1 MVTDNSPPP
10 LTSPPT
16 AAALPVPTA
25 ASAPPGSSS
34 SPPPEQTSASD
45 NSLIESSGSE
55 AQPESSDV
63 NGDNNAG
70 RPRRPAWNRPLN
82 GVVEPASVMG
92 GAVSWPALSET
103 TRPIPR
109 SSLDASRP
117 VADGSASSSQA
128 PIISHPPQRPAN
140 SNAHANSTVNNPMPT
155 RPRSRNRSGAS
166 SSGTGPSQ
174 NNFNQQSLPM
184 PPPFPVYEVPFG
196 MVPTVLDTSVRGARP
211 VGGVGG
217 SQSHTG
223 NDHSSQ
229 RNNSRRGG
237 YGPRPRG
244 DGQYHN
250 NHGGRRDQDRRD
262 VHHPPQYVPPPI
274 GYMPAP
280 LPPGAGPFMAPP
292 PVRMFPG
299 QMGFD
304 MAAPLFYVPTM
315 PPESFRPMP
324 LVPPPPPMIFP
335 PANENS
341 LTHMIVKQI
350 DFYFSDDNLVKDNF
364 LRTKMDEHGWV
375 PITLIASFRRVQQL
389 TKDIPVILESLRYS
403 TVVEVQVS
411 VSVLH
416 SELLMLSSTDYPYL
430 FGTPNFYR
438 NVSEIDVLIYCIEG
452 DKVRRRNEW
461 SKWLHSSARPSAD
474 SGPHTPRAA
483 PENVLATSLQE
494 VSLDDSMSNAN
505 GKATMEG
512 HTDTGRSLPEAST
525 SQSVLANGED
535 ATAEEA
541 HAVSIRCRYSFC
553 SRVKISSSFAKH
565 YTCTGLIGL
574 LTNFANVPMAGKA
587 VKLLQKQWENT
598 SIHGERSWQSTR
610 MSCQRVCGLLELGLG
625 NSQYQCKTPSSTPQG
640 SPARWSR
647 LGV

>member
-1 MVTDNSPPP
+1 MVTDNSPPIADVASNGGGS
-10 LTSPPT
+10 TSPQSRRRSLPSPWASVVRGDSEQNSSPT
-16 AAALPVPTA
+16 AA

-82 GVVEPASVMG
+82 ASLSPLLLWVGLFPGPLSLKQPDPFRDRPWIAPDPFLMDQPLHLRLADLLSLIGGV
-92 GAVSWPALSET
+92 AVISYFCLV
-103 TRPIPR
+103 
-109 SSLDASRP
+109 L
-117 VADGSASSSQA
+117 QA

-140 SNAHANSTVNNPMPT
+140 SNAHANSTINNPMPA
-155 RPRSRNRSGAS
+155 RPRSRNRSGGS
-166 SSGTGPSQ
+166 SSGSGPSQ
-174 NNFNQQSLPM
+174 NNFNQQPLPM
-184 PPPFPVYEVPFG
+184 PPPFPVFEVPFG
-196 MVPTVLDTSVRGARP
+196 MVPTVMDTSVRGSRP

-292 PVRMFPG
+292 PVRVFPG

-324 LVPPPPPMIFP
+324 LVPPPPPMLFP

-341 LTHMIVKQI
+341 LTNLIVKQI

-364 LRTKMDEHGWV
+364 LRSKMDEHGWV

-403 TVVEVQVS
+403 TVVEVQK
-411 VSVLH
+411 
-416 SELLMLSSTDYPYL
+416 
-430 FGTPNFYR
+430 
-438 NVSEIDVLIYCIEG
+438 NVTEIDVLIYWVEG

-483 PENVLATSLQE
+483 PENVLATALQE
-494 VSLDDSMSNAN
+494 VSLDDSMTNAN
-505 GKATMEG
+505 GNKATIEG
-512 HTDTGRSLPEAST
+512 HTDTGRSLPEEST

-541 HAVSIRCRYSFC
+541 RAVS
-553 SRVKISSSFAKH
+553 V
-565 YTCTGLIGL
+565 
-574 LTNFANVPMAGKA
+574 
-587 VKLLQKQWENT
+587 
-598 SIHGERSWQSTR
+598 
-610 MSCQRVCGLLELGLG
+610 
-625 NSQYQCKTPSSTPQG
+625 
-640 SPARWSR
+640 
-647 LGV
+647 

>member
-1 MVTDNSPPP
+1 MVTDNSPPIADVASNGGGS
-10 LTSPPT
+10 TSPQSRRRSLPSPWASVVRGDSEQNSSPT
-16 AAALPVPTA
+16 AA

-109 SSLDASRP
+109 SSLDSSRP
-117 VADGSASSSQA
+117 VSDGSASSSQA

-140 SNAHANSTVNNPMPT
+140 SNAHANSTVNNPMPA
-155 RPRSRNRSGAS
+155 RPRSRNRSGGS
-166 SSGTGPSQ
+166 SSGSGPSQ
-174 NNFNQQSLPM
+174 NNFNQQPLPM
-184 PPPFPVYEVPFG
+184 PPPFPVFEVPFG
-196 MVPTVLDTSVRGARP
+196 MVPTVMDTSVRGSRP

-292 PVRMFPG
+292 PVRVFPG

-324 LVPPPPPMIFP
+324 LVPPPPPMLFP

-341 LTHMIVKQI
+341 LTNLIVKQI

-364 LRTKMDEHGWV
+364 LRSKMDEHGWV

-403 TVVEVQVS
+403 TVVEVQK
-411 VSVLH
+411 
-416 SELLMLSSTDYPYL
+416 
-430 FGTPNFYR
+430 
-438 NVSEIDVLIYCIEG
+438 NVTEIDVLIYWVEG

-494 VSLDDSMSNAN
+494 VSLDDSMTNAN
-505 GKATMEG
+505 GNKATIEG
-512 HTDTGRSLPEAST
+512 HTDTGRSLPEEST

-541 HAVSIRCRYSFC
+541 RAVS
-553 SRVKISSSFAKH
+553 V
-565 YTCTGLIGL
+565 
-574 LTNFANVPMAGKA
+574 
-587 VKLLQKQWENT
+587 
-598 SIHGERSWQSTR
+598 
-610 MSCQRVCGLLELGLG
+610 
-625 NSQYQCKTPSSTPQG
+625 
-640 SPARWSR
+640 
-647 LGV
+647 

>member
-10 LTSPPT
+10 ADVASNGGGSTSPQSRRRSLPSPWASVVRGDSEQNSSPT
-16 AAALPVPTA
+16 AA
-25 ASAPPGSSS
+25 ASAPPGSSL
-34 SPPPEQTSASD
+34 SPPPEQTSALD

-55 AQPESSDV
+55 PQPESSDV

-109 SSLDASRP
+109 SSLDTSRP
-117 VADGSASSSQA
+117 ISDGSASPSQA
-128 PIISHPPQRPAN
+128 PIISHPPQRPTN
-140 SNAHANSTVNNPMPT
+140 SNAHANSTINNPMPT
-155 RPRSRNRSGAS
+155 RPRSRNRSGGS
-166 SSGTGPSQ
+166 SSSTGPSQ
-174 NNFNQQSLPM
+174 NNYNQPSLPM
-184 PPPFPVYEVPFG
+184 PPPFPVFEVPFG
-196 MVPTVLDTSVRGARP
+196 MVPAVLDTSVRGGRP
-211 VGGVGG
+211 VGGAGG

-280 LPPGAGPFMAPP
+280 LPPGAAPFMAPP
-292 PVRMFPG
+292 PVRVFPG

-304 MAAPLFYVPTM
+304 MAATLFYVPAM
-315 PPESFRPMP
+315 PPESLRPMP
-324 LVPPPPPMIFP
+324 LVPPPPPMLFP
-335 PANENS
+335 PANENP
-341 LTHMIVKQI
+341 LTNLIVKQI

-364 LRTKMDEHGWV
+364 LRSKMDEHGWV

-403 TVVEVQVS
+403 TVVEVQ
-411 VSVLH
+411 
-416 SELLMLSSTDYPYL
+416 
-430 FGTPNFYR
+430 
-438 NVSEIDVLIYCIEG
+438 G

-461 SKWLHSSARPSAD
+461 SKWLHSSARPSLD

-494 VSLDDSMSNAN
+494 VSLDDSMTNAN
-505 GKATMEG
+505 GNKATMEG
-512 HTDTGRSLPEAST
+512 HTDTGRSFPEEST

-541 HAVSIRCRYSFC
+541 RAVS
-553 SRVKISSSFAKH
+553 V
-565 YTCTGLIGL
+565 
-574 LTNFANVPMAGKA
+574 
-587 VKLLQKQWENT
+587 
-598 SIHGERSWQSTR
+598 
-610 MSCQRVCGLLELGLG
+610 
-625 NSQYQCKTPSSTPQG
+625 
-640 SPARWSR
+640 
-647 LGV
+647 

>member
-1 MVTDNSPPP
+1 MVTDNSPPIADVASNGGGS
-10 LTSPPT
+10 TSPQSRRRSLPSPWASVVRGDSEQNSSPT
-16 AAALPVPTA
+16 AA

-109 SSLDASRP
+109 SSLDSSRP
-117 VADGSASSSQA
+117 VSDGSASSSQA

-155 RPRSRNRSGAS
+155 RPRSRNRSGGS
-166 SSGTGPSQ
+166 SSGSGPSQ
-174 NNFNQQSLPM
+174 NNFNQQPLPM
-184 PPPFPVYEVPFG
+184 PPPFPVFEVPFG
-196 MVPTVLDTSVRGARP
+196 MVPTVMDTSVRGSRP

-280 LPPGAGPFMAPP
+280 MPPGAGPFMAPP
-292 PVRMFPG
+292 PVRVFPG

-324 LVPPPPPMIFP
+324 LVPPPPPMLFP

-341 LTHMIVKQI
+341 LTNLIVKQI

-364 LRTKMDEHGWV
+364 LRSKMDEHGWV

-403 TVVEVQVS
+403 TVVEVQ
-411 VSVLH
+411 
-416 SELLMLSSTDYPYL
+416 
-430 FGTPNFYR
+430 
-438 NVSEIDVLIYCIEG
+438 G

-494 VSLDDSMSNAN
+494 VSLDDSMTNAN
-505 GKATMEG
+505 GNKATIEG
-512 HTDTGRSLPEAST
+512 HTDTGRSLQEEST

-541 HAVSIRCRYSFC
+541 RAVS
-553 SRVKISSSFAKH
+553 V
-565 YTCTGLIGL
+565 
-574 LTNFANVPMAGKA
+574 
-587 VKLLQKQWENT
+587 
-598 SIHGERSWQSTR
+598 
-610 MSCQRVCGLLELGLG
+610 
-625 NSQYQCKTPSSTPQG
+625 
-640 SPARWSR
+640 
-647 LGV
+647 